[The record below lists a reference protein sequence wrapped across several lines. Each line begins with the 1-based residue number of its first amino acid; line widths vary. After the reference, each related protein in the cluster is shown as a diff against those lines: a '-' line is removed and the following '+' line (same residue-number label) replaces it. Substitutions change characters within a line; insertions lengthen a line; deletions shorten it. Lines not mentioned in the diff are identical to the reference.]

1 MIPVGG
7 CSRIFS
13 GGRSGRVLLLSGD
26 ELMAFDVDS
35 SRILG
40 SCVVNGVKRCL
51 WNSDGTRVAVVSKQL
66 LMVLTAD
73 LKTLSVVN
81 ERLRV
86 KDCVWDSRG
95 ILLYTTLSQLKY
107 LLPSGAVGVVRSL
120 REPVYL
126 SSVRGMSV
134 LVFSREGKCISLRIN
149 VTEYSL
155 KVSLASNQ
163 LRHSTS

>member
-1 MIPVGG
+1 MTKRIVIPVGG
-7 CSRIFS
+7 CSRLFS

-26 ELMAFDVDS
+26 ELMVLDVDS

-51 WNSDGTRVAVVSKQL
+51 WNSDGSRVAVISKQL
-66 LMVLTAD
+66 LMVLTSD
-73 LKTLSVVN
+73 LKTISVVN

-126 SSVRGMSV
+126 CSVRGMSV
-134 LVFSREGKCISLRIN
+134 LVF
-149 VTEYSL
+149 
-155 KVSLASNQ
+155 VS
-163 LRHSTS
+163 T